1 MYNIQ
6 TTGGDSVKEEKENFV
21 VSQENWSLHRK
32 GYQDQQRHMDKV
44 KEAIKNNLPDLITEE
59 NIIMSNGR
67 DVIKIPIRSLDEY
80 KIRYNYNKSKHVGQ
94 GDGDSQV
101 GDVVARDPNSK
112 DKGKGAG
119 QGKQAGDKPGSDY
132 YEADV
137 SIAEIEAALFKELEL
152 PNLEQKEQAEITT
165 EKIEFN
171 DVRKKGLMGNIDK
184 KRTILTALK
193 RNATEGK
200 PGITPIYNDD
210 LRFKTWNEVIKPDS
224 KAVVLA
230 MMDTSASMG
239 TFAKYMA
246 RSFFFWMTK
255 FLRSKYETVE
265 IDFIAH
271 HTEAK
276 VVSEEDFFSKG
287 ESGGTICSSAYY
299 KALELIDQKYDPQR
313 FNIYPFHF
321 SDGENITSDNPKCIE
336 LINQIMDVSNM
347 FGYGEVNE
355 YNRRST
361 LMNAYQTIDNPK
373 FRHYILK
380 EKSDVYHAMKSFF
393 QKEVATV

>member
-1 MYNIQ
+1 MQ
-6 TTGGDSVKEEKENFV
+6 EGKENFV
-21 VSQENWSLHRK
+21 VSKENWSLHRK
-32 GYQDQQRHMDKV
+32 GHQDQQRHMDKV
-44 KEAIKNNLPDLITEE
+44 KEAIKNNLPDLISEE

-94 GDGDSQV
+94 GNGDSQV
-101 GDVVARDPNSK
+101 GDVVARDPSGQGN
-112 DKGKGAG
+112 KGAG
-119 QGKQAGDKPGSDY
+119 RGQKAGDRPGNDY

-137 SIAEIEAALFKELEL
+137 SLAEIEDALFKELEL
-152 PNLEQKEQAEITT
+152 PNLQQKEQAEIIT
-165 EKIEFN
+165 EKTEFN

-193 RNATEGK
+193 RNATEGN

-210 LRFKTWNEVIKPDS
+210 LRFKTWNDVVKPES

-239 TFAKYMA
+239 IFAKYLA

-265 IDFIAH
+265 IAFIAH

-276 VVSEEDFFSKG
+276 VVSEEAFFSKG

-299 KALELIDQKYDPQR
+299 KALELIEEKFNPSR

-321 SDGENITSDNPKCIE
+321 SDGENVTSDNPKCLE
-336 LINQIMDVSNM
+336 LINEIMDVSNM

-361 LMNAYQTIDNPK
+361 LMNAYGTIENPK

-380 EKSDVYHAMKSFF
+380 EKSDVYYAMKSFF
-393 QKEVATV
+393 QKEAAVV